1 LVKAWGAQMSSF
13 QAFWLGVMVA
23 LTPSM
28 TVIAFFLWR
37 AEPVDDGGL
46 CEETRESPAPNLPGA
61 KRLGSFRGN
70 LTI

>member
-1 LVKAWGAQMSSF
+1 MSSF

-28 TVIAFFLWR
+28 TAMAFFLWR
-37 AEPVDDGGL
+37 AEPVDEAGM
-46 CEETRESPAPNLPGA
+46 CEETRESPAPKLPGA
-61 KRLGSFRGN
+61 KRLSSFRGL